1 MNLQVDIHL
10 KRGDFNFK
18 AAFETSSERCGIFG
32 PSGSG
37 KSTLMLM
44 LAGLLTPDKGRIVLH
59 NEILFDSEEQINLKP
74 QKRRTGVVFQH
85 GYLFPHM
92 SVRRNLLYGWKRI
105 APILRKE
112 EPGKIIEVL
121 ELEHLLDRK
130 VTALS
135 GGEQQRVALG
145 RTVLSCPQLILMDE
159 PLTGLDS
166 QLKKQIICY
175 LLKLFEECGIPFLF
189 ISHSVEEMSLMA
201 EEVLVFRRG
210 TLRQTLREKEFSR
223 KNGSSLKVDLK
234 KAEPVKDLP

>member
-10 KRGDFNFK
+10 KRGDFHFR
-18 AAFETSSERCGIFG
+18 AMFGTSSERCGVFG

-37 KSTLMLM
+37 KSTLMLI
-44 LAGLLTPDKGRIVLH
+44 LAGLLTPDKGKIVLN
-59 NEILFDSEEQINLKP
+59 NETLFDSEEHINLKP
-74 QKRRTGVVFQH
+74 EKRRTGVVFQH
-85 GYLFPHM
+85 GHLFPHM

-105 APILRKE
+105 APVFRKE

-121 ELEHLLDRK
+121 ELGHLLERK

-175 LLKLFEECGIPFLF
+175 LLKLFDECGIPFLF
-189 ISHSVEEMSLMA
+189 ISHSIGEMRLMT
-201 EEVLVFRRG
+201 EEVLVFRKG
-210 TLRQTLREKEFSR
+210 TLRRL
-223 KNGSSLKVDLK
+223 L
-234 KAEPVKDLP
+234 PVKELI

>member
-10 KRGDFNFK
+10 KRGAFNFS
-18 AAFETSSERCGIFG
+18 AVFETSTQRCGVFG

-44 LAGLLTPDKGRIVLH
+44 LAGLLTPDKGKIVLN
-59 NEILFDSEEQINLKP
+59 NETLFDSEKQINLKP

-85 GYLFPHM
+85 GHLFPHM

-105 APILRKE
+105 APGLRKE
-112 EPGKIIEVL
+112 EPGKIIKVL
-121 ELEHLLDRK
+121 ELDHLLDRK
-130 VTALS
+130 VTVLS

-189 ISHSVEEMSLMA
+189 ISHSIEEMRLMT

-210 TLRQTLREKEFSR
+210 VLQRLLSITELI
-223 KNGSSLKVDLK
+223 
-234 KAEPVKDLP
+234 